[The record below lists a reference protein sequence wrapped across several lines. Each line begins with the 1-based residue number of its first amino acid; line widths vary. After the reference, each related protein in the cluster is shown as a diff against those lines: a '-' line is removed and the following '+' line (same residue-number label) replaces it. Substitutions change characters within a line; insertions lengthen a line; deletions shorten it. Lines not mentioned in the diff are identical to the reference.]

1 MVHVSF
7 FIDPYVISIK
17 LREPKR
23 DASEPSIDFRP
34 CQEPRGGTAQLG
46 VIRQS
51 GGATVQPTAA
61 QQPHKE
67 AEMAY
72 PRAVILRHALG
83 AIGHDDELF
92 TDPSLVGLTVA
103 WLPGDQ
109 GLTILVGGGT
119 SAAGAALEPALSV
132 FVHHLSVPRLL
143 ALVERMVSLT
153 PVIGAP
159 EPFLETLVDHPT
171 RWNEPPREDYDP
183 AMDPFTTTNGLEWH
197 RHARCIALA
206 QGSFFATHRNPDEPR
221 IERDW
226 VAESPGGGVEPVK
239 KAAEDPFRSELDQ
252 EDDGPFGTVPHPED
266 PAGWSGR
273 ITAYP
278 VDSTGWRPD
287 EQRGLV
293 VDFAVDGRLRVYLNK
308 DEAADLLPV
317 LRHRPGWAA

>member
-1 MVHVSF
+1 
-7 FIDPYVISIK
+7 
-17 LREPKR
+17 
-23 DASEPSIDFRP
+23 
-34 CQEPRGGTAQLG
+34 
-46 VIRQS
+46 
-51 GGATVQPTAA
+51 
-61 QQPHKE
+61 
-67 AEMAY
+67 MAY
-72 PRAVILRHALG
+72 PRAVVLRHAVG
-83 AIGHDDELF
+83 ALGHDDELF
-92 TDPSLVGLTVA
+92 SDPSLVGLTVA

-119 SAAGAALEPALSV
+119 SAAGTALEPALCV

-183 AMDPFTTTNGLEWH
+183 AMDPFTATNGLEWH

-206 QGSFFATHRNPDEPR
+206 RGAIFAAHPNRDEARTERYLVSHSFGHDDE
-221 IERDW
+221 W
-226 VAESPGGGVEPVK
+226 VK
-239 KAAEDPFRSELDQ
+239 KVDEDPFRPELDQ

-317 LRHRPGWAA
+317 LRHRPSWNDPQHLIDLLIAPDEGLPHD